1 MPVRSCLLY
10 LMLTRLQGSRR
21 RLSAQV
27 AANFVLLG
35 HAMGWKSSMWF
46 HRLAGSVRHA
56 FQFCLYRLRHLCYR
70 LRFQLC
76 LCRWQLMYRTRSALA
91 DHGMLTVEQF
101 PFEFQLRSCRSCVI
115 LSYMSRFVMSTFQW
129 AAETWEML
137 RPKHCILDMSKVVQ
151 QFQRQ
156 QIAPEFQHATFLWL
170 IQGLCHMLVRAI
182 CDVHL
187 STIWLVWNSWHRHQV
202 SLHIGAVCVFFCV
215 CGGLEQHWLMPYDN
229 TDTSFGGSTCVPGLS
244 CKQP

>member
-27 AANFVLLG
+27 AANFGLLG

-76 LCRWQLMYRTRSALA
+76 FCRWQLMYRTRSALA

-187 STIWLVWNSWHRHQV
+187 STIWLVWNSWHRQQV
-202 SLHIGAVCVFFCV
+202 SLHIGAVCFFCV

>member
-35 HAMGWKSSMWF
+35 HAMGWKASMCF

-101 PFEFQLRSCRSCVI
+101 HFEFQLRSCRSCVI

-151 QFQRQ
+151 QFQLQ
-156 QIAPEFQHATFLWL
+156 QIPPEFQHATFLWL
-170 IQGLCHMLVRAI
+170 IEGLCHMLVWAM
-182 CDVHL
+182 CDVHHL
-187 STIWLVWNSWHRHQV
+187 IGLKFVTSTSSQFTYRSSVFFLGLWGLRTTLAHAIWQHRHIFWRINMRTWFV
-202 SLHIGAVCVFFCV
+202 
-215 CGGLEQHWLMPYDN
+215 M
-229 TDTSFGGSTCVPGLS
+229 
-244 CKQP
+244 